1 MPPTSPN
8 GSSAPSCV
16 TGRWTPKYSRAS
28 GVAEASVL
36 AYVGLLVY
44 DVGFYMLFPY
54 SHDCC
59 DCISSLGLCTLV
71 YSCFFESPK
80 CLRCLRNRES
90 SFYCC
95 NGELSLTTYF
105 SPTLHAALT
114 CCEST
119 SSFLL
124 MPSTSPLCSP
134 ALSSAVS
141 PSTLSKILSSLS
153 NTLRVRPRMIFQLR
167 VYHRASSDM
176 FCGMHASYR

>member
-1 MPPTSPN
+1 MIFCCWEVSGLPPTSPN

-59 DCISSLGLCTLV
+59 DCISSSGLCTLV

-95 NGELSLTTYF
+95 NGELSLTT
-105 SPTLHAALT
+105 SVRRCTAR
-114 CCEST
+114 CELKGT
-119 SSFLL
+119 R
-124 MPSTSPLCSP
+124 PSASWCGQLCSC
-134 ALSSAVS
+134 AN
-141 PSTLSKILSSLS
+141 STHPNL
-153 NTLRVRPRMIFQLR
+153 
-167 VYHRASSDM
+167 
-176 FCGMHASYR
+176 